1 MKKTIVCILVVT
13 MLLGLAA
20 CGTKQE
26 TARYE
31 GTMTGLLQ
39 AIYEKAS
46 PEFAVMEPTEVD
58 LADSNALSYYTGL
71 TDGTLLTEAAFSE
84 PMMSSQAY
92 SLVAMRVAEGGDAK
106 AVAQQV
112 VDGVDASKWICVTA
126 DDVRAVVY
134 GDVVLLLMVGS
145 SLSDTLGDGLV
156 SAFSET
162 VGGEPEAT
170 LTK

>member
-1 MKKTIVCILVVT
+1 
-13 MLLGLAA
+13 
-20 CGTKQE
+20 
-26 TARYE
+26 
-31 GTMTGLLQ
+31 
-39 AIYEKAS
+39 
-46 PEFAVMEPTEVD
+46 
-58 LADSNALSYYTGL
+58 
-71 TDGTLLTEAAFSE
+71 
-84 PMMSSQAY
+84 
-92 SLVAMRVAEGGDAK
+92 MRVAEGGDAK